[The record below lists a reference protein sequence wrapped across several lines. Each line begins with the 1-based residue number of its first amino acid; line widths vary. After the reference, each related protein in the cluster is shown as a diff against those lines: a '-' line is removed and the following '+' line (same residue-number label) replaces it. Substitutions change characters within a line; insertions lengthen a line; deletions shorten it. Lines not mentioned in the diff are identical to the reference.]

1 MLMDVKNQLLNV
13 FALEVIER
21 VKSILVILY
30 LRNIPGIA
38 SALRS
43 LLFEPILKL
52 IFVDRKY

>member
-1 MLMDVKNQLLNV
+1 MDVTNQLVNV

-21 VKSILVILY
+21 VKSILVIFY

-38 SALRS
+38 NALRS
-43 LLFEPILKL
+43 LLFEPILNL